1 MSVHAPREPERRDEL
16 HEFTSS
22 LTPDTLKRELQPSSL
37 EFNLQVVFL
46 RLWANQVHSP
56 ILDLRLST
64 HRAGGRRIGELETG
78 GTGSPSDQNLDRE
91 SGKSFTLRAKRDD

>member
-37 EFNLQVVFL
+37 EFNLQVALPEVIRSLPVKTFV
-46 RLWANQVHSP
+46 RFVAFVVKKSP
-56 ILDLRLST
+56 V
-64 HRAGGRRIGELETG
+64 
-78 GTGSPSDQNLDRE
+78 N
-91 SGKSFTLRAKRDD
+91 